1 MADFFQFT
9 GKIALGKDSDKF
21 HPVQRNKY
29 DSGWART
36 RVVFNCLSGTNRVMC
51 TVDGGKWDK
60 DEKNG
65 AIKTFSK
72 TVTNADGSVTK
83 GEKIEIPWAK
93 RFDVDQIA
101 RVAGFRKMVVDT
113 GDIGM
118 RYKLQDAITAFE
130 NDEITDELI
139 EQIGVDNIEDAK
151 AALKKNEAKK
161 KEFLNAWD
169 FAEYVVKLLQSDKY
183 KDKLFN
189 VSGNYEVAYNPEK
202 DKYYTSYAVNRIT
215 LAKED
220 AEPKTDFKIDF
231 FFGEDAFDDEDY
243 EETGKA
249 HVSGY
254 VQYYDN
260 NVKANGFM
268 PLVVTVKETEKKKDA
283 LKRKFSTAEDD
294 QIKMIGLTLT
304 CVEGAERVELTEDM
318 LSEEQREDLEL
329 GLVSWDE
336 LKRALG
342 GSVVG
347 DRVSELRFKEL
358 AANKSSAQETSFT
371 TEDMVPAKAKVE
383 EDEDEEDDDSVP
395 FDLTDDDDL

>member
-1 MADFFQFT
+1 MANFFQFT

-29 DSGWART
+29 DSGWVRT
-36 RVVFNCLSGTNRVMC
+36 RVLFNCLSGTDRIMC

-72 TVTNADGSVTK
+72 SVTNADGSVTK

-93 RFDVDQIA
+93 RFDADQIE

-139 EQIGVDNIEDAK
+139 EEIGVDNIEDAK

-161 KEFLNAWD
+161 KEFLNSWD
-169 FAEYVVKLLQSDKY
+169 FAEYVVKLLQSGKY
-183 KDKLFN
+183 ANNLFH

-220 AEPKTDFKIDF
+220 SEPKTDFKIDF

-260 NVKANGFM
+260 NVKASGFM
-268 PLVVTVKETEKKKDA
+268 PLVVTVKEED
-283 LKRKFSTAEDD
+283 RK
-294 QIKMIGLTLT
+294 
-304 CVEGAERVELTEDM
+304 
-318 LSEEQREDLEL
+318 
-329 GLVSWDE
+329 
-336 LKRALG
+336 
-342 GSVVG
+342 SVV
-347 DRVSELRFKEL
+347 
-358 AANKSSAQETSFT
+358 
-371 TEDMVPAKAKVE
+371 
-383 EDEDEEDDDSVP
+383 
-395 FDLTDDDDL
+395 